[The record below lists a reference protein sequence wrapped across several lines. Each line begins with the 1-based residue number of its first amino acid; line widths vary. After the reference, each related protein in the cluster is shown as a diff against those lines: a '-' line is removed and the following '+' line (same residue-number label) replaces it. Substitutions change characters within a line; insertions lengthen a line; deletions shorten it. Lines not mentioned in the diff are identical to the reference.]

1 MRLLLL
7 LCLCLPAALSGQDSL
22 LRPGLPLLTI
32 KTNPLTALNP
42 YKYSASLHADVRL
55 SPRFSLDL
63 GAGAIFDSAF
73 FANEKGESYR
83 GPRFRAGLKYFYQI
97 RPRAAQHLGI
107 EARYNDVTH
116 LFFRSALRQGGRYEE
131 ILLNERSVKS
141 YGVSLRY
148 GVQFYLGNTRRLLLE
163 PYAGFGA
170 AWNQVSISLTP
181 DAELLGD
188 GRFFSFEFREG
199 TSPWFDILLGFHI
212 GYVLW

>member
-1 MRLLLL
+1 M
-7 LCLCLPAALSGQDSL
+7 
-22 LRPGLPLLTI
+22 
-32 KTNPLTALNP
+32 NP
-42 YKYSASLHADVRL
+42 YKQSASLHADLRL

-63 GAGAIFDSAF
+63 AAGAIFDSFF

-83 GPRFRAGLKYFYQI
+83 GPRYRAGLKYFYQI
-97 RPRAAQHLGI
+97 RPAAAQHVGI

-116 LFFRSALRQGGRYEE
+116 LFFRGALRQGGRYEE

-141 YGVSLRY
+141 YGLALRY

-163 PYAGFGA
+163 PYGGFGA
-170 AWNQVSISLTP
+170 AWNQVSIFLPP
-181 DAELLGD
+181 DAELLPD
-188 GRFFSFEFREG
+188 RRFFTFEFREG